1 MLFIRSI
8 LFIIGA
14 TIALVV
20 IVSFSLLL
28 APFLNVR
35 QRYNILSKWAVF
47 CIWWIRVTNNIQSKV
62 IGLENI
68 PDTPCVIAPNH
79 QSTFETIF
87 LQTIFPH
94 QTWVLKRE
102 LLRIPFF
109 GWGMATL
116 HPILIN
122 RSEKIKSI
130 KKVIEQGSARIKN
143 GIFVV
148 IFPEGTRNPYKK
160 LGKYQNGA
168 SAVAKSAGCDIVPIY
183 HNAGRIWTKG
193 QFVKKPGVITVVIGK
208 PISTKDMSTSLITKL
223 IKEWTQEQEIK
234 IDGQG

>member
-14 TIALVV
+14 TIALVI

-35 QRYNILSKWAVF
+35 QRYNILSKWAAF

-109 GWGMATL
+109 
-116 HPILIN
+116 
-122 RSEKIKSI
+122 R
-130 KKVIEQGSARIKN
+130 
-143 GIFVV
+143 
-148 IFPEGTRNPYKK
+148 
-160 LGKYQNGA
+160 LGHGNLA
-168 SAVAKSAGCDIVPIY
+168 SYPHK
-183 HNAGRIWTKG
+183 
-193 QFVKKPGVITVVIGK
+193 
-208 PISTKDMSTSLITKL
+208 
-223 IKEWTQEQEIK
+223 
-234 IDGQG
+234 

>member
-28 APFLNVR
+28 APFLNIR

-47 CIWWIRVTNNIQSKV
+47 CVWWIRVTNNVQSKV

-79 QSTFETIF
+79 QSTFE
-87 LQTIFPH
+87 TIFPH

-148 IFPEGTRNPYKK
+148 IFPEGTRRPYKK

-183 HNAGRIWTKG
+183 HNAKYSPLREDII
-193 QFVKKPGVITVVIGK
+193 PLPNI
-208 PISTKDMSTSLITKL
+208 
-223 IKEWTQEQEIK
+223 
-234 IDGQG
+234 